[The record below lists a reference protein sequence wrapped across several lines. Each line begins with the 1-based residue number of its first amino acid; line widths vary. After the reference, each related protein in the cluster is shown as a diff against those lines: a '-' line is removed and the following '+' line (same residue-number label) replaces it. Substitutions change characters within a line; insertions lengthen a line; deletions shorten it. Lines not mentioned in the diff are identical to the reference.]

1 MMHTIRDAG
10 IVFRDEAS
18 AAAQKRMGLLIGLV
32 QPFVYM
38 ALFGPVLVKMLPE
51 SGASAWQVYIPGL
64 LVQLGLFATGYAGF
78 GLIPDVRSGY
88 LERLRVTPASR
99 LGLLLGRVLWD
110 VLALFIQSVV
120 IVLIALLFGLRA
132 PLGGVLAA
140 IAMMMFVGISL
151 AFLSYAL
158 ALKLTSE
165 WLFAP
170 VLNAIALPLM
180 LLSGILLPLS
190 YAPDWLKA
198 VGSANPLR
206 YAVDA
211 MRGFFAGQYGSHTVL
226 TGLAVVVGLMIVSA
240 TAGTRI
246 FAKYNA

>member
-1 MMHTIRDAG
+1 VASTFRDAG

-18 AAAQKRMGLLIGLV
+18 AAKQKRTGLLIGLV

-38 ALFGPVLVKMLPE
+38 ALFGPLLVRMLPE
-51 SGASAWQVYIPGL
+51 GGADAWKIYIPGL

-110 VLALFIQSVV
+110 VVALLIQSVV
-120 IVLIALLFGLRA
+120 ILLIGLLFGLRA
-132 PLGGVLAA
+132 PVGGVLAGFGLMVL
-140 IAMMMFVGISL
+140 IGVSL
-151 AFLSYAL
+151 AFLSYSL

-170 VLNAIALPLM
+170 VLNSITLPLM

-190 YAPDWLKA
+190 FAPGWLSGIA
-198 VGSANPLR
+198 SANPLR

-211 MRGFFAGQYGSHTVL
+211 MRGFFAGSYASPAVL
-226 TGLAVVVGLMIVSA
+226 TGMAVVVGLTVVSA
-240 TAGTRI
+240 ALGTRF
-246 FAKYNA
+246 FAKHNA

>member
-1 MMHTIRDAG
+1 MHTIRDAA
-10 IVFRDEAS
+10 IIFRDEA
-18 AAAQKRMGLLIGLV
+18 AAVAQKRMGLLIGLV

-38 ALFGPVLVKMLPE
+38 ALFGPLLVKMLPE
-51 SGASAWQVYIPGL
+51 DGPAAWQVYIPGL

-110 VLALFIQSVV
+110 VLALLVQSVV

-132 PLGGVLAA
+132 PFGGIVAA
-140 IAMMMFVGISL
+140 IALMMLVGISL

-158 ALKLTSE
+158 AMKLTSE

-170 VLNAIALPLM
+170 VLNGIALPLM
-180 LLSGILLPLS
+180 LLSGILLPLT
-190 YAPDWLKA
+190 YAPGWLQA
-198 VGSANPLR
+198 IGDANPLR

-211 MRGFFAGQYGSHTVL
+211 MRDFFAGDYASHH
-226 TGLAVVVGLMIVSA
+226 VVVGVAVVLGLMLVSA
-240 TAGTRI
+240 VGGTRV

>member
-51 SGASAWQVYIPGL
+51 SGASAWRVYIPGL

-110 VLALFIQSVV
+110 VLALLVQSFV

-132 PLGGVLAA
+132 PVGGVLAA
-140 IAMMMFVGISL
+140 IAMMMLVGVSL
-151 AFLSYAL
+151 AFLSYSL

-190 YAPDWLKA
+190 YGPDWLKA
-198 VGSANPLR
+198 VGSVNPLR
-206 YAVDA
+206 YAVEA
-211 MRGFFAGQYGSHTVL
+211 MRGFFAGQYGSHTAL
-226 TGLAVVVGLMIVSA
+226 TGLAVVVGLMVVSA
-240 TAGTRI
+240 TAGTRV